1 MDHSVQQRIGRCS
14 SAMSILIVAALLA
27 SMGALSACNTTEGVG
42 KDIESAGEGI
52 SDAARDVRD
61 D

>member
-1 MDHSVQQRIGRCS
+1 
-14 SAMSILIVAALLA
+14 MSILMVAALLA